1 MNKVSEEKRAM
12 LKGLRKVFH
21 VFDGVTEVIFNI
33 FMLPVYPLAK
43 PVAVWA
49 NNGHSDTARFFRTMA
64 LLPIYGTYLFLVFL
78 VIDRFW
84 GLPNIFIW

>member
-1 MNKVSEEKRAM
+1 M
-12 LKGLRKVFH
+12 LKRLRKGLQA
-21 VFDGVTEVIFNI
+21 FDRATEVIFNV
-33 FMLPVYPLAK
+33 FMLPVYPLAR

-64 LLPIYGTYLFLVFL
+64 LLPIYGTYLFVVFL
-78 VIDRFW
+78 AIDRFW